1 MEANASEARRVV
13 LVDLMSSVVASGHT
27 EEQLATLTGL
37 FEADELTVIAPYLQG
52 RAEESREGPA
62 GIATSFRAFRSA
74 LKKSAGT
81 RSVLVAPSPSH
92 VDFVTCWCAAM
103 TMRPRD
109 RAACLMIIR
118 RDPVAIAR
126 NRHPLLGK
134 VFARL
139 VAHMMKRH
147 LIYLAADSQIVLDSW
162 LKLVP
167 GSEGSVVG
175 VTVLPDPPQGST
187 ELELLK
193 PAGPLVALAGDMR
206 DDKGAEHYPS
216 ITEAVL
222 AEFPDGAIAI
232 QTSESNDAGR
242 SATAI
247 LKQRFASENRVQLI
261 SDYLSTDEY
270 AQLMH
275 AADIFV
281 LPYDPVAYG
290 GGSSGI
296 VNDALASGGLVV
308 STPLPWARS
317 EFAEESRVV
326 WIEDPANVQQLR
338 AALREAQNRSASNGH
353 SREESLQRF
362 AASWQDA
369 ADAAEKDAQRRPR

>member
-1 MEANASEARRVV
+1 
-13 LVDLMSSVVASGHT
+13 
-27 EEQLATLTGL
+27 
-37 FEADELTVIAPYLQG
+37 
-52 RAEESREGPA
+52 
-62 GIATSFRAFRSA
+62 
-74 LKKSAGT
+74 
-81 RSVLVAPSPSH
+81 
-92 VDFVTCWCAAM
+92 
-103 TMRPRD
+103 
-109 RAACLMIIR
+109 
-118 RDPVAIAR
+118 
-126 NRHPLLGK
+126 
-134 VFARL
+134 
-139 VAHMMKRH
+139 
-147 LIYLAADSQIVLDSW
+147 
-162 LKLVP
+162 
-167 GSEGSVVG
+167 
-175 VTVLPDPPQGST
+175 
-187 ELELLK
+187 
-193 PAGPLVALAGDMR
+193 
-206 DDKGAEHYPS
+206 
-216 ITEAVL
+216 VL

-317 EFAEESRVV
+317 EFSEEQRVV
-326 WIEDPANVQQLR
+326 WIEDPANVEQLR
-338 AALREAQNRSASNGH
+338 TALREAQNRSASNGH